1 MSPIAQGML
10 IVLGLSLALWAA
22 LIAAAVVLLS

>member
-10 IVLGLSLALWAA
+10 IALGLSLALWAA
-22 LIAAAVVLLS
+22 LILACWALLS